1 MTKAIKANSFKQMLD
16 SVPPEIQKEVELEFA
31 ISNKIYDL
39 MDSKGL
45 SKLQFA
51 QALGKRPCEVTKWLS
66 GQHNFT
72 IRTIA
77 MLTTFFGEPI
87 IQI

>member
-1 MTKAIKANSFKQMLD
+1 MTD
-16 SVPPEIQKEVELEFA
+16 SVPLEIQQEVDLEFA

-39 MDSKGL
+39 MESKGL
-45 SKLQFA
+45 SKVQFA
-51 QALGKRPCEVTKWLS
+51 QALGRRPCEVTKWLS

-77 MLTTFFGEPI
+77 MLTTFFGEPL
-87 IQI
+87 IQV

>member
-1 MTKAIKANSFKQMLD
+1 MEKANISFKKMMD
-16 SVPPEIQKEVELEFA
+16 SVPLEIQQEVDLEFA

-39 MDSKGL
+39 MESKGL
-45 SKLQFA
+45 SKVQFA
-51 QALGKRPCEVTKWLS
+51 QALGRRPCEVTKWLS

-77 MLTTFFGEPI
+77 MLTTFFGEPL
-87 IQI
+87 IQV

>member
-1 MTKAIKANSFKQMLD
+1 MLD
-16 SVPPEIQKEVELEFA
+16 SVPPEIQKEVELECA

-39 MDSKGL
+39 MTSKGL

-51 QALGKRPCEVTKWLS
+51 QAMGKRPCEVTKWLS

-72 IRTIA
+72 LRTIA
-77 MLTTFFGEPI
+77 MLSIFFGEPVI
-87 IQI
+87 RV